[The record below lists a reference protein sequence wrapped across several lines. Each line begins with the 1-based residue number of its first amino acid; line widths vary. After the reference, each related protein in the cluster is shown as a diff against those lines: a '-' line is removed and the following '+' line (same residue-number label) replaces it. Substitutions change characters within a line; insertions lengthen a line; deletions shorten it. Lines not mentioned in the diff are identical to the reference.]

1 MNYQAEVKQKWQE
14 TTSYKEYEEKT
25 KSYSKDKWNDLA
37 VEINNIF
44 KEFSIC
50 LKNNLEP
57 SSDETQKLVKALQN
71 NIINNYYN
79 CNNEILLSLGQMY
92 VMDERFKNN
101 IDKNRIGTS
110 EYVSEA
116 IKIYCKK

>member
-14 TTSYKEYEEKT
+14 TNSYKEYEEKT

-57 SSDETQKLVKALQN
+57 SSHETQELVKALQN

-79 CNNEILLSLGQMY
+79 CNNEILLSLGKMY